1 MTIQSF
7 ANDFSRF
14 FRQAWRNS
22 VLYRFTLMGGVT
34 PKHLTVMPTDPW
46 PGDLYAGRLLLD
58 GKFMISNQVI
68 FMTDLWMP
76 QEADLHVLADLHRF
90 TWLRDLRA
98 QGDNSARRLARQ
110 LIANWIDRN
119 QDWHL
124 YPWQVGITGH
134 RVANWIGLYDFFCS
148 SADDSFR
155 GLFFREIARQVR
167 HLIYSWED
175 APTSL
180 ERLFALKGI
189 IYSAVTF
196 PGENYHLTTLLP
208 QLEKEVQAQILSDG
222 GHESRCPQTH
232 LIVLRDLI
240 DIRAMLRLIHHEI
253 PLFLQECIS
262 KMAPIVRL
270 FRHGD
275 GELASFGRGPHIPSP
290 VIDMVLS
297 LADVRGRPPER
308 ASTLGFERCVNKSS
322 LILLNIGAGVE
333 SAQSIAQSMDLE
345 KGTGSLNFE
354 WSIGRDRL
362 VIQGDLVLQT
372 QEGEQFQVP
381 DSVDPASIRLHR
393 TYQEGHALLDAAY
406 TSPDALSFS
415 HRRQLYLSGDHP
427 SLRGED
433 TIQAPCEAI
442 YGIRFI
448 LDKEIEASFI
458 SGRRGIVI
466 RLPANGKSSR
476 NQEGQQWRLLASG
489 VEEILCE
496 SYATNQAILLLGRT
510 TPGHPLSVQW
520 AFCQD

>member
-1 MTIQSF
+1 MTIKSF
-7 ANDFSRF
+7 SNNLSRF

-46 PGDLYAGRLLLD
+46 PGDIYAGRLLLD
-58 GKFMISNQVI
+58 GKFMIANQVI
-68 FMTDLWMP
+68 SMTDLWMP
-76 QEADLHVLADLHRF
+76 REMDVAVLEDLHRF

-119 QDWHL
+119 QDWQL

-134 RVANWIGLYDFFCS
+134 RVANWIALYDFFCS

-167 HLIYSWED
+167 HLNYSWED

-189 IYSAVTF
+189 IYAAIVF
-196 PGENYHLTTLLP
+196 PEESYRLVPLLL
-208 QLEKEVQAQILSDG
+208 QLEKEIQAQILSDG

-253 PLFLQECIS
+253 PSFLQVSIS
-262 KMAPIVRL
+262 QMAPIVRL

-275 GELASFGRGPHIPSP
+275 GELATFGSDAHIPSP

-322 LILLNIGAGVE
+322 LILLNVGAKVKGVRQM
-333 SAQSIAQSMDLE
+333 ALE
-345 KGTGSLNFE
+345 EGTGSLNFE

-362 VIQGDLVLQT
+362 VIQGDLILQT
-372 QEGEQFQVP
+372 HEGEHFQIP
-381 DSVDPASIRLHR
+381 DSVDPTSIQLHR
-393 TYQEGHALLDAAY
+393 MSQDDHAFLDATY
-406 TSPDALSFS
+406 TPLDSLSFV
-415 HRRQLYLSGDHP
+415 HRRQLYLGGNQL

-433 TIQAPCEAI
+433 TIESPCEAI
-442 YGIRFI
+442 YGLRFI
-448 LDKEIEASFI
+448 LDKDIEASFV
-458 SGRRGIVI
+458 SGRRGVMI
-466 RLPANGKSSR
+466 RLPAHGKSPR
-476 NQEGQQWRLLASG
+476 NQEGQQWRLLASS

-496 SYATNQAILLLGRT
+496 PYGSSQAILLLGRT
-510 TPGHPLSVQW
+510 KAREPVSVQW